1 MRGAVIKSEESRAD
15 NVRLPAAA
23 PFLATQ
29 LRWVYR
35 ATRQLEIPAGGVKD
49 MASPFRRM
57 RGCRVTPV
65 VLALAWLPYIATRCV
80 ENPLT
85 HTCVMMA
92 AMAHN
97 AGTAHAHSPGAATS
111 GQHSHCHGDKHAPAR
126 GCCCDLA
133 DKCDIEDSSGVPL
146 TAPALLVAAS
156 PVASDIILDG
166 HSFGPGGFLTVAHG
180 PPTYLR
186 NLSLRF

>member
-1 MRGAVIKSEESRAD
+1 
-15 NVRLPAAA
+15 
-23 PFLATQ
+23 
-29 LRWVYR
+29 
-35 ATRQLEIPAGGVKD
+35 
-49 MASPFRRM
+49 M

-65 VLALAWLPYIATRCV
+65 VLALLWLPYIATRCIQ
-80 ENPLT
+80 NPVT
-85 HTCVMMA
+85 HACPLRA
-92 AMAHN
+92 ARM
-97 AGTAHAHSPGAATS
+97 HSPEGATS

-133 DKCDIEDSSGVPL
+133 DKCDVEDSSGVPL